1 MNVNKFNQ
9 LASDLGY
16 NQTEAQHLKNV
27 YTTSHSGFPV
37 SLSLGMPALANVANG
52 LPVLTIYL
60 ADDAT
65 TEKATNE
72 YSPKNIG
79 KLLNQELKQD
89 KIKVYPMKNQLH
101 FVLKIS
107 KKDEPHSYM
116 NHLYSVIDSVFNEQG
131 IRANYTCP
139 ACGQGNCDSMY
150 FNESN
155 SLTPAH
161 GSCKSSLIEQTTQ
174 NYAEKEKN
182 SKFLLGLVGLI
193 GGGIVGALPSILL
206 MVFMETEFLYLF
218 ALIPLGSFYGYKL
231 LGGEPG
237 IVPTILVIVW
247 TLFMVYASYI
257 AALYFMNDQ
266 WYSIQYFVKRIYY
279 GGFSLFLELM
289 WFGYLSAFL
298 GLIPTVMEGMNTA
311 NKKAKAF
318 TKSIENMQGYTPS
331 NEIYT
336 EVEEPQPQV
345 QVAEKETTHVDPEI
359 L

>member
-1 MNVNKFNQ
+1 MNANKFNQ

-27 YTTSHSGFPV
+27 YTTSYNGFPA
-37 SLSLGMPALANVANG
+37 SLSLGMPELANVANG

-79 KLLNQELKQD
+79 KLLNQELKSV

-107 KKDEPHSYM
+107 KNDEPHTYM
-116 NHLYSVIDSVFNEQG
+116 KHLFSVIDSVFNEQG

-139 ACGQGNCDSMY
+139 SCGQTNCDSMY
-150 FNESN
+150 FNESH

-161 GSCKSSLIEQTTQ
+161 SSCKSSLIEQTTQ
-174 NYAEKEKN
+174 TYTEKQQN
-182 SKFLLGLVGLI
+182 SKFFRGLVGLLI
-193 GGGIVGALPSILL
+193 GGFIGGIPSILSIAL
-206 MVFMETEFLYLF
+206 LNYELLYLY
-218 ALIPLGSFYGYKL
+218 ALIPLASLYGYKL
-231 LGGEPG
+231 FGGEPG
-237 IVPTILVIVW
+237 IIPTILITIWSLIQVFVVAVIS
-247 TLFMVYASYI
+247 A
-257 AALYFMNDQ
+257 YFYFEQ
-266 WYSIQYFVKRIYY
+266 WYTISDIIDIFTSDM
-279 GGFSLFLELM
+279 GLFIEQT
-289 WFGYLSAFL
+289 WFGFISVFV
-298 GLIPTVMEGMNTA
+298 GLIPTVIEGLNTA
-311 NKKAKAF
+311 SKKSKAF
-318 TKSIENMQGYTPS
+318 VKSIENMQEYTPS

-336 EVEEPQPQV
+336 EVDEPQPYTQMI
-345 QVAEKETTHVDPEI
+345 EKETTHVDPEI